1 MITVIS
7 SFFNESKNCELFLQ
21 KIEECS
27 KLIDIS
33 EIVLVY
39 NGSTDD
45 TFFKLKKFKSDNFSI
60 KILQNPANSGY
71 GDGFHKAFINSTNNY
86 IFTLHSDLQFD
97 FNDYLSKNIKIIN
110 HCINQNINIFPKR
123 ASRPFLSSLKSSIF
137 RFIIGLI
144 NFDYY
149 DDFNGQPK
157 LLIKQDF
164 LELKKHCSGFGYD
177 LSVYFYLKKKRKK
190 LNTNTLTFEKN
201 RTHGETSWNKSL
213 YSTINMFFKITK
225 ELHHFKKINFEVN
238 YKI

>member
-21 KIEECS
+21 KIEKCS
-27 KLIDIS
+27 KLISIS
-33 EIVLVY
+33 EIVLVD

-60 KILQNPANSGY
+60 KILQNPANSNY
-71 GDGFHKAFINSTNNY
+71 GDGFHKAFVNSTNNY

-97 FNDYLSKNIKIIN
+97 LDDYLLRNNKIIN

-123 ASRPFLSSLKSSIF
+123 ASRPFLSSLKSLIF
-137 RFIIGLI
+137 RFVISLA

-157 LLIKQDF
+157 LLVKQDF
-164 LELKKHCSGFGYD
+164 LELKEHCSGFGYD
-177 LSVYFYLKKKRKK
+177 LTIYYYLKKKRKK
-190 LNTNTLTFEKN
+190 IHTKTFTFEKK
-201 RTHGETSWNKSL
+201 RIHGEASWNKSL
-213 YSTINMFFKITK
+213 YSSIKMFFRIFK
-225 ELHHFKKINFEVN
+225 ELNHFKKINF
-238 YKI
+238 